1 MKYGLLFLLLSG
13 QLVCAALLFG
23 GWFLLLFWPAL
34 CFGVV
39 GGSYVK
45 RGPRAF
51 GKRDD
56 GSMSFVSITLLLPY
70 LGYLW
75 TVWHTVRLVSRE
87 PAYNIVA
94 DGITIGR
101 RLLSHERPS
110 KTHTVVDLTCEF
122 PEPSG
127 MRSVAQYKAFPMLD
141 ATAASPD
148 SLVAFVR
155 SLSSTDDSIYIHCAG
170 ARSSRAGHRLVA
182 GRPRPGRRRRRSRRA
197 TSGRASRGWPES
209 SATPGTAPGRGLTA
223 TCVAQPSRLGVPRS

>member
-1 MKYGLLFLLLSG
+1 MKYGFLFLLLSG
-13 QLVCAALLFG
+13 QLVCTALLFG

-34 CFGVV
+34 CFGVI

-45 RGPRAF
+45 WGPRAF

-75 TVWHTVRLVSRE
+75 TVWHTVRLVARE
-87 PAYNIVA
+87 PAYNNVA

-148 SLVAFVR
+148 TLVAFVR
-155 SLSSTDDSIYIHCAG
+155 SLPSPDESIYIHCAQG
-170 ARSSRAGHRLVA
+170 HGRAGLVTALLLVARGLAADGDEAVLRLQAVRPAVGLNRVQRQALHQAVDLLRLV
-182 GRPRPGRRRRRSRRA
+182 
-197 TSGRASRGWPES
+197 
-209 SATPGTAPGRGLTA
+209 
-223 TCVAQPSRLGVPRS
+223 

>member
-1 MKYGLLFLLLSG
+1 LLLSG
-13 QLVCAALLFG
+13 QLVCTALLFG

-34 CFGVV
+34 CFGVI

-45 RGPRAF
+45 WGPRAF

-75 TVWHTVRLVSRE
+75 TVWHAVRLVARE
-87 PAYNIVA
+87 PAYNNVA

-110 KTHTVVDLTCEF
+110 ETHTVVDLTCEF

-127 MRSVAQYKAFPMLD
+127 MRSVTQYKAFPMLD

-148 SLVAFVR
+148 TLVAFVR
-155 SLSSTDDSIYIHCAG
+155 SLPSPDESIYIHCAQG
-170 ARSSRAGHRLVA
+170 HGRAGLVTALLLVARGLAADGDEAVLRLQAVRPAVGLNRVQRQALHQAVDLLRLV
-182 GRPRPGRRRRRSRRA
+182 
-197 TSGRASRGWPES
+197 
-209 SATPGTAPGRGLTA
+209 
-223 TCVAQPSRLGVPRS
+223 